1 MRVLVVL
8 LLYSLFTIVTKFSC
22 CDAHSPKALCREE
35 EKEALLSFKRGIH
48 DPSNRL
54 SSWANVECCN
64 WRGIHCHNTTGH
76 VLKLNLRWDL
86 YQDHGSLGGEI
97 SSSLLDLKHLQYL
110 DLSCNDFGSLN
121 IPKFLGSLSNLRY
134 LNLSTAG
141 FGGVIPH
148 HLGNLSKLHYL
159 DVGNSYYD
167 RRNSLNVEDLEWIS
181 GLSFLEFLDM
191 TNVNLS
197 KASNW
202 LQVMNKFH
210 SLSVLRLSNCE
221 LHTIDPFPHV
231 NFSSLV
237 ILDLSINYFMSSSFD
252 WFANL
257 NSLVT
262 LNLASSNIHG
272 PIPSG
277 LRNMTS
283 LRFLDLS
290 YNNFASLIPDWLYH
304 ITSLEHL
311 DLGSLD
317 IVSNKFQ
324 GKLPNDIG
332 NLTSITYLDLS
343 YNALEGEIL
352 RSLGNLCTFQ
362 LSNLSYDRPQKGLE
376 LLRLRGNKLSGSFPD
391 TLGECKSLEHLD
403 LGMNQ
408 LSGYLPSEIGQLK
421 SLSYLSIDRNLF
433 SGQIPISLGGIS
445 SLSYLNIREN
455 FFKGIMS
462 EKHLS
467 NLTSL
472 EELDASSN
480 LLTLQVSSN
489 WTPPFQLTKLDLG
502 SCLLG
507 PQFPAWLQTQK
518 YLEDLNMSYAGISS
532 VIPAWFWT
540 RFLITVDLS
549 HNQIIGSIPS
559 LHSFYIYLGSNNFTD
574 PLPPISSDVAK
585 LDLSNNLFRGS
596 LSPML
601 CRRTDKEVNLLEY
614 LDISGN
620 LLSGELPNCWM
631 HWRELTML
639 KLGNNNLT
647 GHLPSSMG
655 SLIWLGS
662 LHLRNNHLSG
672 NFPLPLKN
680 CSSLVVLDLSE
691 NEFTGTIPAWM
702 GNFNGKFIVTVPGDR
717 EITYTLGLMV
727 LVLHSN
733 KFNGSIPLELCHL
746 HSLQILDLGNNNLS
760 GTIPRCFGNFS
771 SMIKQSN
778 SSSPFPFHNERY
790 FESGSTDTATLV
802 MKGVEYEYSNILG
815 LLAGMDLSS
824 NKLSGEIPEELTGL
838 HGLVFLNLSNNHLQG
853 KIPVKIGDLTSLE
866 SLDLSMNRL
875 SGVIPQGMVKIS
887 FLSSLNLS
895 YNNFSGKIPSGTQ
908 LRSFSPLSFIGNP
921 ELCGAPLIDVCGE
934 DGKPKGPIPNNDDEE
949 DNGWIE
955 MKWFYLGMPWG
966 FVVGFWAILA
976 PLAFNRA
983 WRYAYFRFLDDMKYK
998 LLGWC
1003 L

>member
-1 MRVLVVL
+1 MELYMRGLVVL
-8 LLYSLFTIVTKFSC
+8 LLYFLFNLATKFGC
-22 CDAHSPKALCREE
+22 CDVHSSKALCREE
-35 EKEALLSFKRGIH
+35 EREALLSFKRGIH
-48 DPSNRL
+48 DPSNKL
-54 SSWANVECCN
+54 SSWANEECCN
-64 WRGIHCHNTTGH
+64 WEGVRCHNTTGH
-76 VLKLNLRWDL
+76 VFKLNLRCDL
-86 YQDHGSLGGEI
+86 YQDHDFLGGEI
-97 SSSLLDLKHLQYL
+97 SSSLLELKHLQYL
-110 DLSCNDFGSLN
+110 DLSFNDFGSLT
-121 IPKFLGSLSNLRY
+121 IPKFF
-134 LNLSTAG
+134 G

-148 HLGNLSKLHYL
+148 QLGNLSKLHYL
-159 DVGNSYYD
+159 DIGNSY
-167 RRNSLNVEDLEWIS
+167 SLNAEDLEWIS
-181 GLSFLEFLDM
+181 GLTFLEFLDM
-191 TNVNLS
+191 AHVNLS

-210 SLSVLRLSNCE
+210 YLF
-221 LHTIDPFPHV
+221 TIDPLPLV

-237 ILDLSINYFMSSSFD
+237 ILDLSISYFISISFD

-257 NSLVT
+257 NSLIT
-262 LNLASSNIHG
+262 LNLSSNNIQG
-272 PIPSG
+272 PILSS

-290 YNNFASLIPDWLYH
+290 YNNFASPIPDWLYH

-311 DLGSLD
+311 DLRYNNFHG
-317 IVSNKFQ
+317 I
-324 GKLPNDIG
+324 LPNDIG

-343 YNALEGEIL
+343 YNAPEVEIF
-352 RSLGNLCTFQ
+352 RSLGNLCSFQ
-362 LSNLSYDRPQKGLE
+362 LLNLSYNRPGKSLE
-376 LLRLRGNKLSGSFPD
+376 FLLLRGNKLLGSFPD

-403 LGMNQ
+403 LGMNR
-408 LSGYLPSEIGQLK
+408 LSGHFPNELGQFK
-421 SLSYLSIDRNLF
+421 SLSSLSIDGNSF
-433 SGQIPISLGGIS
+433 SGHIPISLGGIS
-445 SLSYLNIREN
+445 SLCYLSIREN
-455 FFKGIMS
+455 FFEGIIS
-462 EKHLS
+462 EKHLA

-480 LLTLQVSSN
+480 LLTLHVSSN
-489 WTPPFQLTKLDLG
+489 WTPPFLLRTLDLG

-518 YLEDLNMSYAGISS
+518 YFEYLNMSYAGISS

-540 RFLITVDLS
+540 HV
-549 HNQIIGSIPS
+549 
-559 LHSFYIYLGSNNFTD
+559 
-574 PLPPISSDVAK
+574 
-585 LDLSNNLFRGS
+585 
-596 LSPML
+596 
-601 CRRTDKEVNLLEY
+601 
-614 LDISGN
+614 SGN

-631 HWRELTML
+631 YWRELTML

-647 GHLPSSMG
+647 GHIPSSMG

-702 GNFNGKFIVTVPGDR
+702 GNFNGKFIVTGPWER
-717 EITYTLGLMV
+717 EFTYKFGLMV

-746 HSLQILDLGNNNLS
+746 HSLQILDLGNNNFS

-778 SSSPFPFHNERY
+778 SNSPFPFHNEHY
-790 FESGSTDTATLV
+790 FELESTDTTTLV
-802 MKGVEYEYSNILG
+802 MKREENDYDNILG

-824 NKLSGEIPEELTGL
+824 NKLYGEIPEELTGP
-838 HGLVFLNLSNNHLQG
+838 HGLIFLNLSNNHFQG
-853 KIPVKIGDLTSLE
+853 KIL
-866 SLDLSMNRL
+866 L
-875 SGVIPQGMVKIS
+875 SGVSPQGMANIS
-887 FLSSLNLS
+887 FLSHLNFS

-908 LRSFSPLSFIGNP
+908 IQGFSPLSFIGNP
-921 ELCGAPLIDVCGE
+921 ELCGALLTDGCGE

-949 DNGWIE
+949 DNGRIE

-983 WRYAYFRFLDDMKYK
+983 WRYAYFRFLDDTKYK

-1003 L
+1003 LLL

>member
-1 MRVLVVL
+1 MELYMRGLVVL
-8 LLYSLFTIVTKFSC
+8 LLYFLFTTVTKFGFC
-22 CDAHSPKALCREE
+22 AGHSPKALCREE
-35 EKEALLSFKRGIH
+35 EREALLSFKRGIH

-54 SSWANVECCN
+54 SSWVSEECCN
-64 WRGIHCHNTTGH
+64 WEGVRCHNTTGH
-76 VLKLNLRWDL
+76 VLKLNLRRDL

-97 SSSLLDLKHLQYL
+97 SSSLLDLKHLRYL
-110 DLSCNDFGSLN
+110 DLSCNYFGFLN
-121 IPKFLGSLSNLRY
+121 IPKFFGSLSNLRY
-134 LNLSTAG
+134 LNLSSAD

-148 HLGNLSKLHYL
+148 QLGNLSKLHYL
-159 DVGNSYYD
+159 DIGNSY
-167 RRNSLNVEDLEWIS
+167 LNAEDLEWIF
-181 GLSFLEFLDM
+181 GLTFLEFLDM
-191 TNVNLS
+191 TGVNLS

-210 SLSVLRLSNCE
+210 SLSVLRLSTCG
-221 LHTIDPFPHV
+221 LQTIDPLPHV

-237 ILDLSINYFMSSSFD
+237 ILDLSNNYFISISFD
-252 WFANL
+252 RFANL

-262 LNLASSNIHG
+262 LNLAFNNIQG
-272 PIPSG
+272 PIPSS

-290 YNNFASLIPDWLYH
+290 YNYFTSPIPDWLYH

-311 DLGSLD
+311 DLGSLNTESNNFHG
-317 IVSNKFQ
+317 IV
-324 GKLPNDIG
+324 PNDIG

-343 YNALEGEIL
+343 YNALEVEIF
-352 RSLGNLCTFQ
+352 RSLGNLCSFQ
-362 LSNLSYDRPQKGLE
+362 LLNLSYNRPRKSLE
-376 LLRLRGNKLSGSFPD
+376 FLSLRGNKLLGSFPD

-403 LGMNQ
+403 LGMNR
-408 LSGYLPSEIGQLK
+408 LSGHFPNELGQFK
-421 SLSYLSIDRNLF
+421 SLSSLSIDRNSF
-433 SGQIPISLGGIS
+433 SGHIPISLGGIS
-445 SLSYLNIREN
+445 SLRYLRIKEN
-455 FFKGIMS
+455 FFEGIIS
-462 EKHLS
+462 EKHLA

-472 EELDASSN
+472 EKLDASSN

-489 WTPPFQLTKLDLG
+489 WTPPFQLRALDLG

-518 YLEDLNMSYAGISS
+518 HLEYLNMSHAGISG

-540 RFLITVDLS
+540 RFLRTVDLS

-559 LHSFYIYLGSNNFTD
+559 LHSSYIYLGSNNFTD
-574 PLPPISSDVAK
+574 PLPPIPSDVAQ

-601 CRRTDKEVNLLEY
+601 CRRTKKVNLLEY

-620 LLSGELPNCWM
+620 LLAGELPNCWM
-631 HWRELTML
+631 YWRELMML

-647 GHLPSSMG
+647 GHIPSSMG

-680 CSSLVVLDLSE
+680 CSSLMVLDLSK

-702 GNFNGKFIVTVPGDR
+702 GNFNGKFIEIFPGDG
-717 EITYTLGLMV
+717 EITYTPGLTV

-733 KFNGSIPLELCHL
+733 KFTGSIPLELCHL
-746 HSLQILDLGNNNLS
+746 DSLQILDLGNNNLS

-771 SMIKQSN
+771 SMTKQSN
-778 SSSPFPFHNERY
+778 SSSPFRFHNEDFIY
-790 FESGSTDTATLV
+790 AGSIDTAILV
-802 MKGVEYEYSNILG
+802 MKGVEYEYDNTLG

-824 NKLSGEIPEELTGL
+824 NKLSGEIPEELTDL
-838 HGLVFLNLSNNHLQG
+838 HGLIFLNLSNNHLQG
-853 KIPVKIGDLTSLE
+853 KIPVKIGAMTSLE

-875 SGVIPQGMVKIS
+875 SGVIPQGMANMS

-895 YNNFSGKIPSGTQ
+895 YNNLSGKIPSGTQ
-908 LRSFSPLSFIGNP
+908 IQGFSPLSFIGNP
-921 ELCGAPLIDVCGE
+921 ELCGAPLTDGCGE
-934 DGKPKGPIPNNDDEE
+934 DGKPKGPIPDNDDEE
-949 DNGWIE
+949 DNGWID

-966 FVVGFWAILA
+966 FVVGFWTILA

-983 WRYAYFRFLDDMKYK
+983 WRYAYFRLLDDVKYK

>member
-1 MRVLVVL
+1 MELYTRVLVVL

-22 CDAHSPKALCREE
+22 CDGHSPKALCREE
-35 EKEALLSFKRGIH
+35 EREALLSFKRGIH

-121 IPKFLGSLSNLRY
+121 IPKFFGSLSNLRY

-148 HLGNLSKLHYL
+148 QLGNLSKLHYL
-159 DVGNSYYD
+159 DIGNSDYD
-167 RRNSLNVEDLEWIS
+167 HRNSLNAQDLEWIS
-181 GLSFLEFLDM
+181 GLTFLEFIDM

-202 LQVMNKFH
+202 LQVTNKFH
-210 SLSVLRLSNCE
+210 SLSVLRLSYCE
-221 LHTIDPFPHV
+221 LHTIDPLLHV

-237 ILDLSINYFMSSSFD
+237 ILDLSVNHFISSSFD

-262 LNLASSNIHG
+262 LNLTSSYIHG
-272 PIPSG
+272 PIPLG

-290 YNNFASLIPDWLYH
+290 YNNFASPIPDWLYH

-311 DLGSLD
+311 NLGSLD
-317 IVSNKFQ
+317 FVSDKFQ
-324 GKLPNDIG
+324 GKLPNEVG
-332 NLTSITYLDLS
+332 NLTSLTYLDLS

-362 LSNLSYDRPQKGLE
+362 LSNLSYDRPRKGLE

-403 LGMNQ
+403 LGINR
-408 LSGYLPSEIGQLK
+408 LSGYLPSELGQLK

-455 FFKGIMS
+455 F
-462 EKHLS
+462 
-467 NLTSL
+467 L

-540 RFLITVDLS
+540 RFLTTVDLS

-559 LHSFYIYLGSNNFTD
+559 LHSSYIYLGSNNFTD
-574 PLPPISSDVAK
+574 PLPQISSDVAK

-601 CRRTDKEVNLLEY
+601 CQGTDKEVNFLES

-631 HWRELTML
+631 YWRELTML

-647 GHLPSSMG
+647 GHIPSSMG

-691 NEFTGTIPAWM
+691 NIFTGTIPAWI
-702 GNFNGKFIVTVPGDR
+702 GNFNGKFIETLPGDGDIR
-717 EITYTLGLMV
+717 YTPGLMV

-733 KFNGSIPLELCHL
+733 KFTGSIPLELCHL
-746 HSLQILDLGNNNLS
+746 DSLQILDLGNNNLS
-760 GTIPRCFGNFS
+760 GNIPRCFGNFS

-778 SSSPFPFHNERY
+778 SSSPFPFHNEHY
-790 FESGSTDTATLV
+790 FESESTDTATLV
-802 MKGVEYEYSNILG
+802 MKGVEYEYSNTLG

-853 KIPVKIGDLTSLE
+853 KIPVKIGALTSLE

-875 SGVIPQGMVKIS
+875 SGVIPQGMAKIS
-887 FLSSLNLS
+887 FLSHLNLS
-895 YNNFSGKIPSGTQ
+895 YNNFSGIIPSGTQ
-908 LRSFSPLSFIGNP
+908 LRGFSPLSFIGNP
-921 ELCGAPLIDVCGE
+921 ELCGAPLTDGCGE
-934 DGKPKGPIPNNDDEE
+934 DGKPKGPIPNYDDEE
-949 DNGWIE
+949 DNGRIE
-955 MKWFYLGMPWG
+955 MKWFYFGTPWG

>member
-1 MRVLVVL
+1 MELYMRGLVVL
-8 LLYSLFTIVTKFSC
+8 SLYFLFTLATKFGC
-22 CDAHSPKALCREE
+22 CDGHGSKALCREE
-35 EKEALLSFKRGIH
+35 EREALLSFKRGIH

-54 SSWANVECCN
+54 SSWANEECCN
-64 WRGIHCHNTTGH
+64 WEGVCCHNTTGH

-110 DLSCNDFGSLN
+110 DLSCNDFGSLH

-134 LNLSTAG
+134 LNLSSAG

-148 HLGNLSKLHYL
+148 QLGNLSKLHYL
-159 DVGNSYYD
+159 DIGNSD
-167 RRNSLNVEDLEWIS
+167 SLNVEDLEWIS
-181 GLSFLEFLDM
+181 GLTFLKFLDM
-191 TNVNLS
+191 ANVNLS

-210 SLSVLRLSNCE
+210 SLSVLRLSYCE
-221 LHTIDPFPHV
+221 LDTFDPLPHV

-237 ILDLSINYFMSSSFD
+237 ILDLSSNYFMSSSFD

-262 LNLASSNIHG
+262 LNLAYSNIHG

-283 LRFLDLS
+283 LKFLDLS
-290 YNNFASLIPDWLYH
+290 YNNFASPIPDWLYH
-304 ITSLEHL
+304 ITSLEYL
-311 DLGSLD
+311 DLTHNYFHGM
-317 IVSNKFQ
+317 
-324 GKLPNDIG
+324 LPNDIG
-332 NLTSITYLDLS
+332 NLTSITYLYLS
-343 YNALEGEIL
+343 NNALEGDVL
-352 RSLGNLCTFQ
+352 RSLGNLCSFQ
-362 LSNLSYDRPQKGLE
+362 LSNSSYDRPRKGLE
-376 LLRLRGNKLSGSFPD
+376 FLSLRGNKLSGSFPD
-391 TLGECKSLEHLD
+391 TLGECKSLEHLN
-403 LGMNQ
+403 LAKNR
-408 LSGYLPSEIGQLK
+408 LSGHLPNELGQFK
-421 SLSYLSIDRNLF
+421 SLSSLSIDGNSF
-433 SGQIPISLGGIS
+433 SGHIPISLGGIS
-445 SLSYLNIREN
+445 SLRYLKIREN
-455 FFKGIMS
+455 FFEGIIS
-462 EKHLS
+462 EKHLA

-472 EELDASSN
+472 KQLDASSN

-489 WTPPFQLTKLDLG
+489 WTPPFQLTDLDLG

-518 YLEDLNMSYAGISS
+518 YLDYLNMSYAGISS

-540 RFLITVDLS
+540 RPYYFVDLS

-559 LHSFYIYLGSNNFTD
+559 LHSSCIYLSSNNFTG
-574 PLPPISSDVAK
+574 PLPPISSDVEE

-601 CRRTDKEVNLLEY
+601 CRRTKKVNLLWY

-631 HWRELTML
+631 YWRELMML

-647 GHLPSSMG
+647 GHIPSSMG

-680 CSSLVVLDLSE
+680 CSSLLVLDLSK

-702 GNFNGKFIVTVPGDR
+702 GNFIEIFPGVG
-717 EITYTLGLMV
+717 EIGYTPGLMV

-733 KFNGSIPLELCHL
+733 KFTGSIPLELCHL

-771 SMIKQSN
+771 SMIKELN
-778 SSSPFPFHNERY
+778 SSSPFRFHNEH

-802 MKGVEYEYSNILG
+802 MKGIEYEYDKTLG

-824 NKLSGEIPEELTGL
+824 NKLSGEIPEELTDL
-838 HGLVFLNLSNNHLQG
+838 HGLIFLNLSNNHLQG
-853 KIPVKIGDLTSLE
+853 KIPVKIGAMTSLE
-866 SLDLSMNRL
+866 SLDLSMNGL
-875 SGVIPQGMVKIS
+875 SGVIPQGMANIS

-895 YNNFSGKIPSGTQ
+895 YNNLSGKIPSGTQ
-908 LRSFSPLSFIGNP
+908 IQGFSALSFIGNP
-921 ELCGAPLIDVCGE
+921 ELCGAPLTDDCGE
-934 DGKPKGPIPNNDDEE
+934 DGKPKGPIP
-949 DNGWIE
+949 DNGWID

-983 WRYAYFRFLDDMKYK
+983 WRHAYFRLLDDVKYK

>member
-1 MRVLVVL
+1 MELYMRGLVVL
-8 LLYSLFTIVTKFSC
+8 SLYFLFTLATKFGC
-22 CDAHSPKALCREE
+22 CDGHGSKALCREE
-35 EKEALLSFKRGIH
+35 EREALLSFKRGIH

-54 SSWANVECCN
+54 SSWASEECCN
-64 WRGIHCHNTTGH
+64 WEGVCCHNTTGH

-86 YQDHGSLGGEI
+86 YQYHGSLGGEI

-134 LNLSTAG
+134 LNLSTAS

-148 HLGNLSKLHYL
+148 QLGNLSKLHYL
-159 DVGNSYYD
+159 DIGNSYYD
-167 RRNSLNVEDLEWIS
+167 HRNSLNAEDLEWIS
-181 GLSFLEFLDM
+181 
-191 TNVNLS
+191 
-197 KASNW
+197 
-202 LQVMNKFH
+202 
-210 SLSVLRLSNCE
+210 
-221 LHTIDPFPHV
+221 I
-231 NFSSLV
+231 

-262 LNLASSNIHG
+262 LNLASSYIQG

-290 YNNFASLIPDWLYH
+290 YNNFASSIPDWLYH

-362 LSNLSYDRPQKGLE
+362 LSNLSYDRPQKG
-376 LLRLRGNKLSGSFPD
+376 
-391 TLGECKSLEHLD
+391 
-403 LGMNQ
+403 
-408 LSGYLPSEIGQLK
+408 YLPSEIGQFK

-462 EKHLS
+462 EKHLG

-489 WTPPFQLTKLDLG
+489 WTPPFQLTYLYLG

-507 PQFPAWLQTQK
+507 PQFPAWLQTQE

-540 RFLITVDLS
+540 RSLSTVDLSHNQIIGSIPSLHFSSINLGSNNFTDPLPQISSDVERLDLSNNLFCGSLSPMLCRRTDKEVNLLESLDISGNLLSGELPNCWMYWRELTMLKLGNNNLTGHIPSSMGSLIWLVILDLSNNYFISISFDRFANLNSLVTLNLAFNNIQGPIPSSLRNMTSLRFLDLSYNYFTSPIPDWLYHITSLEHLDLGSLNTESNNFHGIVPNDIGNLTSITYLDLSYNALEVEIFRSLGNLCSFQLLNFLSSLSIDRNSFSGHIPISLGGISSLRYLRIRENFFEGISGVIPAWFWTRFLRTVDLS

-559 LHSFYIYLGSNNFTD
+559 LHSSYIYLGSNNFTD
-574 PLPPISSDVAK
+574 PLPPIPSDVAQ

-601 CRRTDKEVNLLEY
+601 CRRTKKVNLLEY

-620 LLSGELPNCWM
+620 LLSGELPNWD
-631 HWRELTML
+631 
-639 KLGNNNLT
+639 G
-647 GHLPSSMG
+647 
-655 SLIWLGS
+655 
-662 LHLRNNHLSG
+662 
-672 NFPLPLKN
+672 
-680 CSSLVVLDLSE
+680 
-691 NEFTGTIPAWM
+691 
-702 GNFNGKFIVTVPGDR
+702 
-717 EITYTLGLMV
+717 EITYTPGLTV

-733 KFNGSIPLELCHL
+733 KFTGSIPLELCHL
-746 HSLQILDLGNNNLS
+746 DSLQILDLGNNNLS

-771 SMIKQSN
+771 SMTKQSN
-778 SSSPFPFHNERY
+778 SSSPFRFHNEDFIY
-790 FESGSTDTATLV
+790 AGSIDTAILV
-802 MKGVEYEYSNILG
+802 MKGVEYEYDNTLG

-824 NKLSGEIPEELTGL
+824 NKLSGEIPEELTDL
-838 HGLVFLNLSNNHLQG
+838 HGL
-853 KIPVKIGDLTSLE
+853 I
-866 SLDLSMNRL
+866 
-875 SGVIPQGMVKIS
+875 
-887 FLSSLNLS
+887 
-895 YNNFSGKIPSGTQ
+895 
-908 LRSFSPLSFIGNP
+908 
-921 ELCGAPLIDVCGE
+921 C
-934 DGKPKGPIPNNDDEE
+934 
-949 DNGWIE
+949 
-955 MKWFYLGMPWG
+955 
-966 FVVGFWAILA
+966 
-976 PLAFNRA
+976 
-983 WRYAYFRFLDDMKYK
+983 
-998 LLGWC
+998 
-1003 L
+1003 

>member
-1 MRVLVVL
+1 MDLSSNKLSGEIPEELTGLHGLISLNLSNNHLQGKIPVKIGAMTSLESLDLSMNGLSGVIPQEIRQHYSLVGHASNDYKYNPLNPYILCALKSSSLMELYMRVLVVL

-22 CDAHSPKALCREE
+22 CDAHS
-35 EKEALLSFKRGIH
+35 IH

-148 HLGNLSKLHYL
+148 QLGNLSKLHYL

-167 RRNSLNVEDLEWIS
+167 HRNSLNVEDLEWIS

-191 TNVNLS
+191 TN
-197 KASNW
+197 
-202 LQVMNKFH
+202 FH
-210 SLSVLRLSNCE
+210 SLSVLRLSYCE
-221 LHTIDPFPHV
+221 LHTIDPLPHV

-262 LNLASSNIHG
+262 LNLAYSNIHG

-290 YNNFASLIPDWLYH
+290 YNNFASPIPDWLYH

-311 DLGSLD
+311 NLASLN
-317 IVSNKFQ
+317 IESNNFH
-324 GKLPNDIG
+324 GILPNDIG

-343 YNALEGEIL
+343 YNALEGDVL

-362 LSNLSYDRPQKGLE
+362 LSNLSYDRPRKSLE
-376 LLRLRGNKLSGSFPD
+376 FLSLRGNKLSGSFPD
-391 TLGECKSLEHLD
+391 TLGNVK
-403 LGMNQ
+403 
-408 LSGYLPSEIGQLK
+408 LSGHLPNELGQLE
-421 SLSYLSIDRNLF
+421 SLSSLSIDGNSF
-433 SGQIPISLGGIS
+433 SGHIPISLGGIS
-445 SLSYLNIREN
+445 SLRYLSIREN
-455 FFKGIMS
+455 FFEGIIS
-462 EKHLS
+462 EKHLA

-480 LLTLQVSSN
+480 QLTLQVSSN
-489 WTPPFQLTKLDLG
+489 WTPPFQLRTLDLG

-518 YLEDLNMSYAGISS
+518 YLEELNMSYAGISS

-540 RFLITVDLS
+540 RSYAIVDLS

-559 LHSFYIYLGSNNFTD
+559 LHFASINLGSNNFTD
-574 PLPPISSDVAK
+574 PLPQISSDVEK

-601 CRRTDKEVNLLEY
+601 CRRTDKEVNLLES

-631 HWRELTML
+631 YWRELTML

-647 GHLPSSMG
+647 GHIPSSMG

-680 CSSLVVLDLSE
+680 CSSLVVLDLSK

-702 GNFNGKFIVTVPGDR
+702 GNFNGKFIETFPGDG
-717 EITYTLGLMV
+717 EITYTPGLMV

-733 KFNGSIPLELCHL
+733 K
-746 HSLQILDLGNNNLS
+746 
-760 GTIPRCFGNFS
+760 CFGNFS

-824 NKLSGEIPEELTGL
+824 NKLSGEIPEELTDL
-838 HGLVFLNLSNNHLQG
+838 HGLIFLNLSNNHLQG
-853 KIPVKIGDLTSLE
+853 KIPVKIGAMTSLE

-875 SGVIPQGMVKIS
+875 SGVIPQGTQIQG
-887 FLSSLNLS
+887 
-895 YNNFSGKIPSGTQ
+895 FSA
-908 LRSFSPLSFIGNP
+908 LSFIGNP
-921 ELCGAPLIDVCGE
+921 ELCGAPLTDDCGE
-934 DGKPKGPIPNNDDEE
+934 DGKPKGPIPDNDDEE
-949 DNGWIE
+949 DNGWID

-983 WRYAYFRFLDDMKYK
+983 WRHAYFRLLDDVKYK